1 MVDYLGI
8 HLNALSYIAILLS
21 GLVIF
26 LVIWIVSEIQR
37 QKRRAHHHRMERA
50 KALNLIR

>member
-8 HLNALSYIAILLS
+8 HLNTISYIAILLS
-21 GLVIF
+21 GLVLF
-26 LVIWIVSEIQR
+26 LVIWIISEIQR
-37 QKRRAHHHRMERA
+37 QKRRKHHRMERA

>member
-37 QKRRAHHHRMERA
+37 QKRRHHHRMEKA
-50 KALNLIR
+50 KALSLIR